1 MMIKF
6 VTTFSENGY
15 HVYGK
20 SWIESFLH
28 HTKDR
33 DDIVA
38 KVYVEGM
45 DATQFNLGDKVQVV
59 DFDTEISEHKTWL
72 DIFEK
77 ESKHDDWNKKLG
89 IKFSF
94 KSFVMMDALS
104 KNDGYVVWLDA
115 DCTFESDD
123 FDDFPEDM
131 LQGKFMAAQ
140 RENGSEHM
148 ESGIVCFNA
157 GHPDKSVFVDK
168 LRSFYMNPEEF
179 NNFGQFFDG
188 YALFRTV
195 RHTNVS
201 FVDLNEGY
209 GIGGIQSDPN
219 CTFLNPLI
227 RKRFIH
233 NIGITGKRK
242 YEEWK
247 NYVKIDERFQLIHG
261 AQGKTV
267 EEIIEERL
275 KKINA
280 RLIGRFK
287 KNDDTADSNSQ

>member
-1 MMIKF
+1 MIKF

-20 SWIESFLH
+20 SWIESFLNF
-28 HTKDR
+28 TEDKDN
-33 DDIVA
+33 ITA

-45 DATQFNLGDKVQVV
+45 NASQFNLGDKIQVV
-59 DFDTEISEHKTWL
+59 DFDTEIPEHKAWMEL
-72 DIFEK
+72 FNK

-115 DCTFESDD
+115 DCTFESSD

-131 LQGKFMAAQ
+131 LKNNFMAGQ
-140 RENGSEHM
+140 RETGSEHM

-157 GHPDKSVFVDK
+157 NHPDKDSFLSK
-168 LRSFYMNPEEF
+168 LRSFYMDPKEF
-179 NNFGQFFDG
+179 NSFGQFFDG
-188 YALFRTV
+188 YALCRALI
-195 RHTNVS
+195 HTNVS
-201 FVDLNEGY
+201 FTDLNQGY
-209 GIGGIQSDPN
+209 GISGVQSDPN

-242 YEEWK
+242 YQEWK

-261 AQGKTV
+261 ANAKTI
-267 EEIIEERL
+267 EEIMEERL
-275 KKINA
+275 KAVNA
-280 RLIGRFK
+280 KLTGK
-287 KNDDTADSNSQ
+287 YVKNDSTNSNSQ